1 MSGALSFDL
10 KAETEALRAKYL
22 EQLESGCPCPRL
34 QFEFA
39 SLLICSPNVKDLKD
53 SADLLTELLEIGF
66 CRSDCLF
73 QLALV
78 YLKLG
83 HYSLA
88 KRRVEALLRMG
99 LGVQEPRNLSAL
111 SLHSL
116 ILDRAAYDGVSGSLI
131 LGLIAGGVL
140 PSGSPPQQVRWRSL
154 DRGPHR

>member
-22 EQLESGCPCPRL
+22 EQVESGSPCPRL

-39 SLLICSPNVKDLKD
+39 SLLICSPNDKDLRD

-88 KRRVEALLRMG
+88 KRRVEALLRM
-99 LGVQEPRNLSAL
+99 EPRNLSAL

-131 LGLIAGGVL
+131 IGLLAGGAL
-140 PSGSPPQQVRWRSL
+140 FYLLQWFKA
-154 DRGPHR
+154 H

>member
-22 EQLESGCPCPRL
+22 EQLQSGCPCPRL

-39 SLLICSPNVKDLKD
+39 SLLICSPNEKDLKE

-88 KRRVEALLRMG
+88 KRRVEALLRM
-99 LGVQEPRNLSAL
+99 EPRNLSAL

-131 LGLIAGGVL
+131 LGLLAGGAL
-140 PSGSPPQQVRWRSL
+140 LYFLHWFKA
-154 DRGPHR
+154 H